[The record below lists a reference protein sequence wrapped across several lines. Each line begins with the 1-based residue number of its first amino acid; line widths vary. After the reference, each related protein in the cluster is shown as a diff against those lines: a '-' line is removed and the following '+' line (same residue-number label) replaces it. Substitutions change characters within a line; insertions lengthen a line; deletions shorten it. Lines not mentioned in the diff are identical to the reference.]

1 MKVVIMAGGKGTRI
15 SSVASDIPKP
25 MVCIGRKPVL
35 EHQIL
40 HLKEQG
46 LTDIILITGHL
57 GNVIIDYFGD
67 GSKWN
72 VSITYF
78 NEEEPLGTAG
88 ALYYFKDVLKEDFLL
103 MNGDIMADINFSRFI
118 RFHKEKAALATLLV
132 HPNQH
137 PYDSALIVSD
147 KDGKVIRWIHKE
159 EKRERY
165 KNQVNAG
172 IHILSP
178 VLIEKME
185 TPRKLDLDRD
195 ILKPL
200 VKDGRVYAYNSPE
213 YVKDMG
219 TPKRYQNVCEDYE
232 KGKIAARN
240 LSKAQKAVFLDRDGT
255 LNEYVGFLSKPEQIK
270 LIDGAAE
277 AVKKINESGYL
288 AIVVTNQPVIAR
300 GECSLEDLDEI
311 HNQLETELGNRGAY
325 LDDIFSCPHH
335 PDRGFEGERPEY
347 KTDCECRKPK
357 PGLLYMAAEKYNVD
371 LSASYMAGDSVRDV
385 QAGLAA
391 GCHTVFLGEQ
401 SELSDAIQDVSVYPD
416 LLAFVE
422 DTIEQIERG

>member
-25 MVCIGRKPVL
+25 MVCIGSKPVL

-57 GNVIIDYFGD
+57 GNVITDYFGD

-325 LDDIFSCPHH
+325 LDDIFFCPHH

>member
-1 MKVVIMAGGKGTRI
+1 MAGGKGTRI

-25 MVCIGRKPVL
+25 MVCIGSKPVL

-57 GNVIIDYFGD
+57 GNVITDYFGD

-325 LDDIFSCPHH
+325 LDDIFFCPHH

>member
-1 MKVVIMAGGKGTRI
+1 MAGGKGTRI

-25 MVCIGRKPVL
+25 MICIGGKPVL

-57 GNVIIDYFGD
+57 GNIITDYFGD

-118 RFHKEKAALATLLV
+118 CFHKEKDALATLLV

-255 LNEYVGFLSKPEQIK
+255 LNEYVGFLRKPEQIK
-270 LIDGAAE
+270 LIDGVAE

-325 LDDIFSCPHH
+325 LDDIFFCPHH

-371 LSASYMAGDSVRDV
+371 LSASYMAGDSVSDV